1 MNQLPVIPDNA
12 PFSAA
17 QRIWLNGFLA
27 GLFAQS
33 SCGPNPSM
41 GAASEKAA
49 TPLLVIFGSQTGTA
63 EGLARRM
70 ASEASRRGFKPR
82 VLEAAAAVTLDWS
95 KESQVLIVTSTYG
108 DGDMPDNARVF
119 WDWLQTDAA
128 KTVAHVRYAVLALG
142 DRNYEHF
149 CAAGQ
154 KLDARLEALGAARI
168 YDRAD
173 CDVDYESTANLWLE
187 GALQALGGA
196 GAAGSTVTEITGL
209 TPANSPVAPRAAADG
224 YSRTNP
230 FPARVM
236 TNRKLT
242 GEGSAKEVRHFEISL
257 ENSGLT
263 YEAGDALGVW
273 PTNCPTLVG
282 ELLEALQR
290 DGEEA
295 VPKPGGGEVS
305 LRKALTNF
313 YDITKPS
320 RDLLQEIAGHNAV
333 LRELL
338 EPNRKAELHDWLRG
352 REVIDLLLAS
362 PGIRFAPAGLVLLLK
377 PLTPRLY
384 SISSS
389 PKAHAGQVHLTASIV
404 RYDSHARGRKGVCST
419 FLADRSG
426 GVVTVPVFVQSAHSF
441 RLPANGDT
449 PIIMLGPGTG
459 VAPFRAFLHERR
471 AAGAPGRNWLF
482 FGEQKSATDFY
493 YRDEL
498 EEMQRSGLLTK
509 LSTAFSRDQ
518 SGKVYVQNRMLEEAA
533 TLWSWL
539 QAGAHFYVCGD
550 ALRMARDVDAALHRV
565 IETAGG
571 RNPAEAQAFVNQ
583 LRTEKRY
590 QRDVY

>member
-1 MNQLPVIPDNA
+1 MNQLPIIPENA
-12 PFSAA
+12 PFNAA

-33 SCGPNPSM
+33 SSGPGPS
-41 GAASEKAA
+41 ASVAGEKAA
-49 TPLLVIFGSQTGTA
+49 TPLLVVFGSQTGTA
-63 EGLARRM
+63 EGLARRI
-70 ASEASRRGFKPR
+70 ASEAGQRGFMPR

-108 DGDMPDNARVF
+108 DGDMPDNARAF
-119 WDWLQTDAA
+119 WDWLHTDAA
-128 KTVAHVRYAVLALG
+128 KAVAHVRYAVLALG

-154 KLDARLEALGAARI
+154 KLDARFEALGATRFYARV
-168 YDRAD
+168 D
-173 CDVDYESTANLWLE
+173 CDVDYEAAAKSWLDS
-187 GALQALGGA
+187 ALQALANA
-196 GAAGSTVTEITGL
+196 GAVGSRETEATGL
-209 TPANSPVAPRAAADG
+209 TPANSPVASRTVAEG

-230 FPARVM
+230 FPARVLA
-236 TNRKLT
+236 NRRLT

-257 ENSGLT
+257 EDSGLT
-263 YEAGDALGVW
+263 YDAGDALGVW

-320 RDLLQEIAGHNAV
+320 RELLQELGGHDAA
-333 LRELL
+333 LRHLL
-338 EPNRKAELHDWLRG
+338 GPNRQNELRDWLRG
-352 REVIDLLLAS
+352 REVIDLLLIS
-362 PGIRFAPAGLVLLLK
+362 PGIRFEPAGLVLLLK
-377 PLTPRLY
+377 PLMPRLY

-404 RYDSHARGRKGVCST
+404 RYDSHDRVRKGVCST

-426 GVVTVPVFVQSAHSF
+426 GVITVPVFVQTAHAF

-449 PIIMLGPGTG
+449 PIIMVGPGTG

-471 AAGAPGRNWLF
+471 ATGAKGPNWLF
-482 FGEQKSATDFY
+482 FGEQKSASDFY

-498 EEMQRSGLLTK
+498 EEMQRSGHLTK
-509 LSTAFSRDQ
+509 INTAFSRDQ
-518 SGKVYVQNRMLEEAA
+518 SEKIYVQNRMLEEAA
-533 TLWSWL
+533 TLWAWL

-550 ALRMARDVDAALHRV
+550 AQRMARDVDAALHRI

-571 RNPAEAQAFVNQ
+571 RNPVEAQAFVNQ
-583 LRTEKRY
+583 LRAEKRY
-590 QRDVY
+590 HRDVY